1 MAPGV
6 VRGGAKLN
14 ELSENISF
22 DSEFALA
29 FEIQSFTVVSF
40 VFFLNAN
47 FSKYSLAEWVNEE
60 SWKL

>member
-14 ELSENISF
+14 EFSENVSF

-29 FEIQSFTVVSF
+29 FEMQPFKVVSF